1 VGVRTLAF
9 PSARRR
15 PSCTN
20 ARREST
26 PIFKT
31 VKRGKWQNG
40 KTVIKAIYM
49 KGKMIKAR
57 VGIGIGKEARGDVNT
72 KVQRCNR
79 VKKTEEKKT
88 SETRRRIRK
97 R

>member
-1 VGVRTLAF
+1 
-9 PSARRR
+9 
-15 PSCTN
+15 
-20 ARREST
+20 
-26 PIFKT
+26 
-31 VKRGKWQNG
+31 
-40 KTVIKAIYM
+40 M